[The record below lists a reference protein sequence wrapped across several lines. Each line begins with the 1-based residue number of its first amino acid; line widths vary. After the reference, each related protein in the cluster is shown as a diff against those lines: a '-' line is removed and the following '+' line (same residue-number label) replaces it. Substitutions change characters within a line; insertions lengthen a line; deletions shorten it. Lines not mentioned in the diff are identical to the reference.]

1 VYGIPQEVVD
11 IVIARRGRLHCLQ
24 RIEPERSALVVID
37 MQNYF
42 VHAGFQGEVPPAR
55 EIVPAINRAVQAVRS
70 RGGSVVWIQTESD
83 GADRDWS
90 FLHGHMLTPERGR
103 RRLAE
108 LARGS
113 DGYALSPGL
122 QVERRDLFIAKR
134 RYSAFIQGSS
144 GLEQALRA
152 RGIDTVLIAGTT
164 TNVCCESTARDAMML
179 DFKTVML
186 ADALAASTRAA
197 HLGSL
202 ANCLLYFCD
211 VMNVDEA
218 IALMEQQAVTAV

>member
-1 VYGIPQEVVD
+1 MYGIPQEIVD
-11 IVIARRGRLHCLQ
+11 TVIARRGKVHCLE
-24 RIEPERSALVVID
+24 RIDPERSALVIVD

-42 VHAGFQGEVPPAR
+42 VHPGFQGEVPPAR
-55 EIVPAINRAVQAVRS
+55 EIIPAINRVAQAVRS
-70 RGGSVVWIQTESD
+70 HGGTIVWIQTESD

-90 FLHGHMLTPERGR
+90 FLHRHMLTADRGR

-113 DGYALSPGL
+113 QGYALAAEL
-122 QVERRDLFIAKR
+122 QTQQSDLFIAKC

-144 GLEQALRA
+144 GLEAALRS
-152 RGIDTVLIAGTT
+152 RSVDTVLIAGTT

-186 ADALAASTRAA
+186 ADALAAPTRVA
-197 HLGSL
+197 HVGSL

-218 IALMEQQAVTAV
+218 IAIMAKQAVAAG

>member
-1 VYGIPQEVVD
+1 MYGIPQEIVD
-11 IVIARRGRLHCLQ
+11 TVIARRGRLHCLE
-24 RIEPERSALVVID
+24 RIDPERSALVVVD

-42 VHAGFQGEVPPAR
+42 VNPGFQGEVPPAR
-55 EIVPAINRAVQAVRS
+55 EIVPAVNRAAQAVRS
-70 RGGSVVWIQTESD
+70 RGGVVVWIQTESD

-90 FLHGHMLTPERGR
+90 FLHHHLLTPDRSR

-113 DGYALSPGL
+113 EGCALSADL
-122 QVERRDLFIAKR
+122 HAKQTDLFVAKR

-144 GLEQALRA
+144 GLEAALRA
-152 RGIDTVLIAGTT
+152 RGLDTVLIAGTT

-186 ADALAASTRAA
+186 ADALAAPTRAA
-197 HLGSL
+197 HVGSL

-218 IALMEQQAVTAV
+218 IARMATRAVAAG

>member
-1 VYGIPQEVVD
+1 MYGIAQQIVDTVV
-11 IVIARRGRLHCLQ
+11 ARRGKVHCLE
-24 RIEPERSALVVID
+24 RIDPERSALVVVD

-42 VHAGFQGEVPPAR
+42 VHSGFQGEIPPAR
-55 EIVPAINRAVQAVRS
+55 AIIPAINRAVQAVRS
-70 RGGSVVWIQTESD
+70 HGGTVVWIQTESD
-83 GADRDWS
+83 GADQDWS
-90 FLHGHMLTPERGR
+90 FLHGHMLTPDRGR

-113 DGYALSPGL
+113 KGYALSEGL
-122 QVERRDLFIAKR
+122 NVQQSDLFIAKR

-144 GLEQALRA
+144 GLEAALRA

-179 DFKTVML
+179 NFKTVML
-186 ADALAASTRAA
+186 ADALAAFTQAA
-197 HLGSL
+197 HAGSL

-211 VMNVDEA
+211 VMTVDET
-218 IALMEQQAVTAV
+218 IAMMAKQAVAAG

>member
-1 VYGIPQEVVD
+1 MYGIPQEVVD

-55 EIVPAINRAVQAVRS
+55 DIVPAINRAAPAVRS

-113 DGYALSPGL
+113 EGYALSPDL
-122 QVERRDLFIAKR
+122 QVERSDLFIAKR

-152 RGIDTVLIAGTT
+152 RSIDTVLIAGTT

-186 ADALAASTRAA
+186 ADALAAPTGSA
-197 HLGSL
+197 HIGSL

-218 IALMEQQAVTAV
+218 IALMEQQAVTAG

>member
-1 VYGIPQEVVD
+1 MYGIAQEVVD
-11 IVIARRGRLHCLQ
+11 IVVARRGTVHCLQ
-24 RIEPERSALVVID
+24 RIEPERSALVVVD

-42 VHAGFQGEVPPAR
+42 VHPSFQGEVPPAR
-55 EIVPAINRAVQAVRS
+55 EIVAAINRAAQAVRS
-70 RGGSVVWIQTESD
+70 RGGSVAWIQTESD

-108 LARGS
+108 LARAS
-113 DGYALSPGL
+113 QGYALSPDL
-122 QVERRDLFIAKR
+122 QVESGDLFIAKR

-144 GLEQALRA
+144 GLEQALRG

-164 TNVCCESTARDAMML
+164 TNACCESTARDAMML

-186 ADALAASTRAA
+186 ADALAAPTRAA
-197 HLGSL
+197 HVGSL
-202 ANCLLYFCD
+202 ASCLLYFCD

-218 IALMEQQAVTAV
+218 LALMEPQTVTTG